1 MDQRGKLVPKLLRV
15 PHNRKCIRANVHSDG
30 LQAILGTDKDGVW
43 KCSGK
48 ARFAHA
54 AIAADRYQYW
64 PILRGGDCLHQAH
77 FFLFLATGHCGA
89 GAHALTCP
97 LTLSAKLLQ
106 CQQDFVEGSTE
117 MTLEEIIE
125 ALRDRNL
132 VIVSERT
139 GIHHNS
145 LVALKKGRVK
155 NPHQKTLDALAAY
168 LRPSQGVAP

>member
-1 MDQRGKLVPKLLRV
+1 
-15 PHNRKCIRANVHSDG
+15 
-30 LQAILGTDKDGVW
+30 
-43 KCSGK
+43 
-48 ARFAHA
+48 
-54 AIAADRYQYW
+54 
-64 PILRGGDCLHQAH
+64 
-77 FFLFLATGHCGA
+77 
-89 GAHALTCP
+89 

-106 CQQDFVEGSTE
+106 CQQDVVEGSTE